1 MQYGQIV
8 FILFVAMA
16 CYYAFLIFTDI
27 RKAQAARNAEKENH
41 TEEEIDISDEARS
54 FHPTKISRDEE
65 KKEETANE
73 KQEETPPDAA
83 SGFCRPGYREAIMT
97 DGILVD
103 DLIHEIDN
111 RHQRPRPGHIH
122 LRERKVSKYTLHF
135 MRPFSRSAKRTSSH
149 CSRLIETFL

>member
-54 FHPTKISRDEE
+54 FRPTRVSRDEE
-65 KKEETANE
+65 KKEEAVKPRAIRTRPSTR
-73 KQEETPPDAA
+73 KRLPP
-83 SGFCRPGYREAIMT
+83 
-97 DGILVD
+97 
-103 DLIHEIDN
+103 
-111 RHQRPRPGHIH
+111 PRLP
-122 LRERKVSKYTLHF
+122 
-135 MRPFSRSAKRTSSH
+135 
-149 CSRLIETFL
+149 

>member
-27 RKAQAARNAEKENH
+27 RKAQAARNAEQENH

-54 FHPTKISRDEE
+54 FHPTKVSRDEE
-65 KKEETANE
+65 KKEGTANE
-73 KQEETPPDAA
+73 RQEETPPDAA
-83 SGFCRPGYREAIMT
+83 SGFREAIMT

-103 DLIHEIDN
+103 DLIHEID
-111 RHQRPRPGHIH
+111 RLAESGTSDLGLVI
-122 LRERKVSKYTLHF
+122 YTCENA
-135 MRPFSRSAKRTSSH
+135 R
-149 CSRLIETFL
+149 

>member
-27 RKAQAARNAEKENH
+27 WKAQAAQSAEQENH

-54 FHPTKISRDEE
+54 FHPTRVSRDEE
-65 KKEETANE
+65 KKEEAVENGQSEPDSPQE
-73 KQEETPPDAA
+73 KT
-83 SGFCRPGYREAIMT
+83 FRRPGYREAVMT

-103 DLIHEIDN
+103 DLIHEID
-111 RHQRPRPGHIH
+111 RLAESGTSDLGLVI
-122 LRERKVSKYTLHF
+122 YTCENA
-135 MRPFSRSAKRTSSH
+135 R
-149 CSRLIETFL
+149 

>member
-27 RKAQAARNAEKENH
+27 RKAQAAQNAEKENH

-54 FHPTKISRDEE
+54 FCPTRVSRDEE
-65 KKEETANE
+65 KKEEAVNHGQSEPDSPQE
-73 KQEETPPDAA
+73 K
-83 SGFCRPGYREAIMT
+83 GFRRPGYREAVMT

-103 DLIHEIDN
+103 DLIHEID
-111 RHQRPRPGHIH
+111 RLAESGTSDLGLVI
-122 LRERKVSKYTLHF
+122 YTCENA
-135 MRPFSRSAKRTSSH
+135 R
-149 CSRLIETFL
+149 

>member
-1 MQYGQIV
+1 MTMQYGQIV

-27 RKAQAARNAEKENH
+27 RKAQAAQENH

-54 FHPTKISRDEE
+54 FHPTKVSRDEE
-65 KKEETANE
+65 KKEGISNE

-83 SGFCRPGYREAIMT
+83 SGFRRPGYREAIMT

-103 DLIHEIDN
+103 DLIHEID
-111 RHQRPRPGHIH
+111 RLAESGTSDLGLVI
-122 LRERKVSKYTLHF
+122 YTCENA
-135 MRPFSRSAKRTSSH
+135 R
-149 CSRLIETFL
+149 

>member
-54 FHPTKISRDEE
+54 FHSTKVSRDEE
-65 KKEETANE
+65 KKEGTANE
-73 KQEETPPDAA
+73 RQEETPPDAA
-83 SGFCRPGYREAIMT
+83 SGFRRPGYREAIMT

-103 DLIHEIDN
+103 DLIHEID
-111 RHQRPRPGHIH
+111 RLAETGTSDLGLVI
-122 LRERKVSKYTLHF
+122 YTCENA
-135 MRPFSRSAKRTSSH
+135 R
-149 CSRLIETFL
+149 

>member
-27 RKAQAARNAEKENH
+27 RKAQAAQNAEKENH

-54 FHPTKISRDEE
+54 FHPTRVSRDEE
-65 KKEETANE
+65 KKEGTANE
-73 KQEETPPDAA
+73 GQEEAPPDAD
-83 SGFCRPGYREAIMT
+83 STFHRPGYREAVMT

-103 DLIHEIDN
+103 DLIQHVAF
-111 RHQRPRPGHIH
+111 H
-122 LRERKVSKYTLHF
+122 
-135 MRPFSRSAKRTSSH
+135 A
-149 CSRLIETFL
+149 TFLTLGKANKFSLLSLNRNVPLATPVP